1 MTLAISVGV
10 LMAGAAFLILQR
22 GLVRVILGFI
32 LLSHAAHLT
41 IMAAGGTSR
50 REPPLTADPDPAVTA
65 DGLPQAFVLTAIV
78 IAFAITIYLLVL
90 AVVGGG
96 DDDDTDV
103 GDLDDVDLLPGAP
116 PDHAAGIT
124 DPVDGEHGEAS
135 GVPDVVE
142 SAGAPDDE
150 GAGVPKD
157 DEATHDGPRG
167 AHG

>member
-10 LMAGAAFLILQR
+10 LMAGCVFLILQR
-22 GLVRVILGFI
+22 GLVRVILGFV

-41 IMAAGGTSR
+41 LMAAGGTSR

-90 AVVGGG
+90 AVVGG

-103 GDLDDVDLLPGAP
+103 GDLDDLDLLPGAA
-116 PDHAAGIT
+116 PDEAAGVT
-124 DPVDGEHGEAS
+124 APVSDGVDAER
-135 GVPDVVE
+135 V
-142 SAGAPDDE
+142 AGAGPDD
-150 GAGVPKD
+150 GITP
-157 DEATHDGPRG
+157 DGPRG
-167 AHG
+167 ARE